1 MFEFAGFLLS
11 EAVEFAGIEG
21 VDDVVELELDGVDGV
36 LDDVAD

>member
-11 EAVEFAGIEG
+11 EAVEFAGIAG
-21 VDDVVELELDGVDGV
+21 LHDVVELELDGVEGV